1 MIEIVALILG
11 VLYGLL
17 VGIIPSAGA
26 TTGLV
31 ALFGFLYLFP
41 DVYLA
46 LIFIM
51 ATVAASTT
59 ADTFSSVLLGIP
71 GANSSAATIQDGYP
85 LAKKGKA
92 ELALSAAMTSS
103 TFNGL
108 LWGVLVFCFIQEF
121 DFIYLYVGSK
131 ELWVITL
138 LSFFSVILVL
148 GKKWYLGVT
157 GLFIGILLALIGTN
171 PVTNVVRG
179 TFGWNYL
186 NDGLQLMP
194 VIAGIFAVPEL
205 YDGLRG
211 VKKPARSALK
221 DYRLLGILSVLKYK
235 WISFRGG
242 MVGAV
247 IGFLPGLGGAIA
259 DWIAYGQ
266 TVASNRN
273 EIIPFG
279 KGNIKG
285 VIGCEG
291 ANNAQKATSMITTI
305 LFGIPGAPFAAVV
318 IALLMYLNIELGD
331 PSLFDD
337 DELFFSMILGFLGGT
352 ILVFMILLAF
362 LKRICY
368 VTSIP
373 FIYYF
378 PILLLLITWSCVQY
392 TGGWED
398 YFIFILMGTLGII
411 LHRLGISKPALI
423 IGFILFERFELLTVQ
438 LITRYL

>member
-1 MIEIVALILG
+1 MVEILVLLLG
-11 VLYGLL
+11 VMYGLL

-31 ALFGFLYLFP
+31 ALFSFLYLFP

-85 LAKKGKA
+85 LAKRGKA
-92 ELALSAAMTSS
+92 EFALSAAMTSS
-103 TFNGL
+103 TINGL
-108 LWGVLVFCFIQEF
+108 LWGTLVFCFIQEF

-131 ELWVITL
+131 ELWFITL

-148 GKKWYLGVT
+148 GKKWYLGVI
-157 GLFIGILLALIGTN
+157 GLLIGILLASIGTN
-171 PVTNVVRG
+171 PITNSVRG
-179 TFGWNYL
+179 TFGWEYL
-186 NDGLQLMP
+186 NNGLQLMP
-194 VIAGIFAVPEL
+194 VIAGVFAVPEL
-205 YDGLRG
+205 YDGLKDI
-211 VKKPARSALK
+211 KKPIRTTTK
-221 DYRLLGILSVLKYK
+221 DYKVLGMLSVLKYK
-235 WISFRGG
+235 WISIRGG
-242 MVGAV
+242 IVGAV

-266 TVASNRN
+266 TVASNRK
-273 EIIPFG
+273 ELIPFG
-279 KGNIKG
+279 SGNIKG

-331 PSLFDD
+331 PSIFYDND
-337 DELFFSMILGFLGGT
+337 LFFSMILGFLGGT
-352 ILVFMILLAF
+352 IIVFLILLTF
-362 LKRICY
+362 LKKICY
-368 VTSIP
+368 ITTIP
-373 FIYYF
+373 FKYYF

-398 YFIFILMGTLGII
+398 YILFLGMGILGI
-411 LHRLGISKPALI
+411 LFHKFEISKPALI
-423 IGFILFERFELLTVQ
+423 IGFILFERFELLTIQ
-438 LITRYL
+438 LLTRYT